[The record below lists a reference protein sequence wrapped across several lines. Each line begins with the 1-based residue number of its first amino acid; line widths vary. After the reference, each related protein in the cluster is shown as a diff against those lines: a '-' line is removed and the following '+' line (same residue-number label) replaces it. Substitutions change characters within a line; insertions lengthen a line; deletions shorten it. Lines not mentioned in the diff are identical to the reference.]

1 MAEQKIKQDISI
13 GANIR
18 KIRAQQKIGQTELVR
33 LLQLEGVEMTR
44 ETLVKIERGTQHIRA
59 SQLRGIR
66 DALHTTYD
74 ALLEPGG
81 IGFIN
86 FWTSFSRRNA
96 PFVEKSWIMPA
107 SARPVKRRSPGQR
120 RGRACGNFPAG
131 FSALPRCGMR
141 GRSGR
146 GCCALNSR
154 GPERRRDRWESW
166 WPAAPRSGFPGRLTW
181 SPGCR

>member
-1 MAEQKIKQDISI
+1 MAEQKIKQDIAI

-74 ALLEPGG
+74 ALLEP
-81 IGFIN
+81 
-86 FWTSFSRRNA
+86 
-96 PFVEKSWIMPA
+96 
-107 SARPVKRRSPGQR
+107 
-120 RGRACGNFPAG
+120 
-131 FSALPRCGMR
+131 
-141 GRSGR
+141 
-146 GCCALNSR
+146 
-154 GPERRRDRWESW
+154 
-166 WPAAPRSGFPGRLTW
+166 
-181 SPGCR
+181 